1 MNKIEQYLNSRG
13 HYNNEIGELLVGIYN
28 TIMNNLETESEG
40 DEWLDYDI
48 VEDIVKDAFM
58 YHIRMK
64 M

>member
-13 HYNNEIGELLVGIYN
+13 HYNDETGELLVGIYN

-48 VEDIVKDAFM
+48 VEDIVQDAFM